1 MSRRVNR
8 DPRGLL
14 MDTKMRAADGL
25 YSLTLAFLFS
35 HEVDAAYRHE
45 WRVLPLTS
53 FLPDDVGRELFIW
66 LHVPLFAAI
75 LIYGSR
81 RPVRVWLAAFA
92 VGHVLLHWMFR
103 NHPAYE
109 FNNPSSWLLI
119 LGAGLFGALYLAAD
133 PAWRKPA

>member
-1 MSRRVNR
+1 MN
-8 DPRGLL
+8 
-14 MDTKMRAADGL
+14 TKMRAADGL

-53 FLPDDVGRELFIW
+53 FLPDDLGREVFVWIY
-66 LHVPLFAAI
+66 VPLFAAI

-92 VGHVLLHWMFR
+92 MGHVLLHWMFR